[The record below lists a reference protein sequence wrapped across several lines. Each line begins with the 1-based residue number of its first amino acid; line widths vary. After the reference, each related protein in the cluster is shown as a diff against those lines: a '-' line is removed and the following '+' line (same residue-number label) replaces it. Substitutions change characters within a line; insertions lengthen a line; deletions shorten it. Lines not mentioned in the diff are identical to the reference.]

1 MLRRDALL
9 LFRAKGLTPKALSL
23 SLTTK
28 DTKNSSVTHDELRVT
43 SVVRVGAN
51 RRRCLQPSVCDDCV
65 ACTSGIISA
74 SGIEN
79 HDGLAVGGDQT
90 LLFEHL
96 QDTTGHFA

>member
-1 MLRRDALL
+1 M
-9 LFRAKGLTPKALSL
+9 
-23 SLTTK
+23 
-28 DTKNSSVTHDELRVT
+28 THDELRVT

-51 RRRCLQPSVCDDCV
+51 RRRCLQSSVFSLQSV
-65 ACTSGIISA
+65 AISPPQMSGILSA

-96 QDTTGHFA
+96 QYTTGHFA